1 VIDMTS
7 SVQLQQQ
14 AQVSRERLSR
24 SLHEL
29 RRHLEPQNLIDEAFE
44 SVAGPEGVSVVK
56 QMEGVIR
63 QHPLPMMLIS
73 AGGVM
78 WLTGGFKGFTGKGRT
93 ATEPA
98 VEAAG
103 TAAKSVKKNFL
114 SMGHSF
120 LDNAVEKI
128 EERLSA
134 TLNDY
139 ANSATS
145 GVEKVSERVTGS
157 MRGVLDNI
165 IEKVSTSMREHPL
178 TSSVVVMALS
188 TALGGKEPAKKAS

>member
-1 VIDMTS
+1 MTS
-7 SVQLQQQ
+7 SVQLQHEAQ
-14 AQVSRERLSR
+14 ASRDRLSR

-29 RRHLEPQNLIDEAFE
+29 RRHLEPQNLIDEVFE

-78 WLTGGFKGFTGKGRT
+78 WLTGGFKGLGGKGVS

-98 VEAAG
+98 VAAAG
-103 TAAKSVKKNFL
+103 TAATSVKKNFL
-114 SMGHSF
+114 SIGQSF
-120 LDNAVEKI
+120 LDNAYGKI
-128 EERLSA
+128 EERLQA
-134 TLNDY
+134 TLGDY

-157 MRGVLDNI
+157 MRGVFDNVI
-165 IEKVSTSMREHPL
+165 DRLSTSMREHPL

-188 TALGGKEPAKKAS
+188 TALAGKEAKKAS